1 MAAASRRGNTRSAP
15 RALARFALLALAAL
29 VALAVAGEI
38 VLRTIA
44 GEPSAGE
51 IRTALALQNAIV
63 HGRSVP
69 HSDLG
74 AVMAPRQDV
83 WVETPEFRYRLRTDR
98 HGFANRE
105 PLPER
110 ADVVV
115 LGNSLLTG
123 AGVGLDGQFTT
134 LLEEA
139 VAPAK
144 VLNLGIP
151 GGGTEHQYGAF
162 RLYGAPLQP
171 KVVVATLWLV
181 YEIDNTLAFRQW
193 LEDDARPDFATF
205 SASFFAPNSPAGW
218 RDLLRDAASQSVMAT
233 TLRRWARAVR
243 GVDDPLERAVL
254 ANGDELLLSADEQGR
269 LMKGWSRPGTPDARE
284 ILLDPLERLRTDV
297 AAQGARLLVV
307 LMPSKEEIHGA
318 ARLPELLNVAHEA
331 RRELHR
337 RGFAVVDLYPAFQAE
352 STARAA
358 FFRADPHPNALG
370 HRLVAQALAKAI
382 GSPSR

>member
-1 MAAASRRGNTRSAP
+1 
-15 RALARFALLALAAL
+15 
-29 VALAVAGEI
+29 
-38 VLRTIA
+38 
-44 GEPSAGE
+44 
-51 IRTALALQNAIV
+51 
-63 HGRSVP
+63 
-69 HSDLG
+69 
-74 AVMAPRQDV
+74 
-83 WVETPEFRYRLRTDR
+83 
-98 HGFANRE
+98 
-105 PLPER
+105 LPER
-110 ADVVV
+110 AAVVV

-139 VAPAK
+139 IAPAK

-151 GGGTEHQYGAF
+151 GGGTEHQYRAF

-205 SASFFAPNSPAGW
+205 SAGFFAPNSPAGW

-233 TLRRWARAVR
+233 TLLRWGRTIR
-243 GVDDPLERAVL
+243 GVEDVLERVVL

-269 LMKGWSRPGTPDARE
+269 LMKGWARPGTPDARE
-284 ILLDPLERLRTDV
+284 ILLDPLERLRTDA

-318 ARLPELLNVAHEA
+318 ARHPELLRVAEEA

-337 RGFAVVDLYPAFQAE
+337 RGFTVIDLYPAFQAE
-352 STARAA
+352 SGVQGT
-358 FFRADPHPNALG
+358 FFRVDPHPNDAG
-370 HRLVAQALAKAI
+370 HRLMAQSLAKAI
-382 GSPSR
+382 NFP